1 MSRFYF
7 DYVDGRYIEDREGED
22 HPDDTAAL
30 DAARQVASELA
41 RNRAAVPD
49 ARIVL
54 KNERGLVI
62 AEVPLKPDANT
73 AH

>member
-1 MSRFYF
+1 MARFYF
-7 DYVDGRYIEDREGED
+7 DYVDGRYIEDGEGED
-22 HPDDTAAL
+22 HPNNAAAL

-41 RNRAAVPD
+41 RNRTVVD

-54 KNERGLVI
+54 KDERGLVI
-62 AEVPLKPDANT
+62 AEVPLKPDAHT